1 MLKEMLQ
8 KADHKTL
15 PNRNGAMRRLTNR
28 LLILLALALLAL
40 GAAAQFG
47 LVHTPV
53 PPLVFIVGG
62 AILGL
67 LLATARL
74 PLVARR
80 PIVFLLTLA
89 FLAAL
94 TAGLAY
100 FQFAIKP
107 VMVKGFITAAFAPKP
122 TAVTA
127 EAVTVENWPPELT
140 AIGTLRAYQGVLI
153 APQAA
158 GVVTAKHFESGEDVE
173 AGALL
178 INIDDSVEQAD
189 LANGLAQLKNAEA
202 TLARQKTLVV
212 QGNTPQSSV
221 DTALAGRDSA
231 AATVERT
238 RAVIAQKA
246 IKAPFA
252 GRLGLRNVDLGQYVA
267 VGTSL
272 VTLQQLDPIYADFP
286 VPEEALRSLATGQ
299 MVRMTVDAIPGRSF
313 EGKIEAIDA
322 RVSADSRNV
331 TARAVFANPD
341 RKLLPGMF
349 ANLTV
354 TTGEPASVLTVPRT
368 AIVYSLYG
376 DNVFVVRAA
385 PHAREQGAVSDK
397 GGVSGLIVER
407 RFVHVGAAQGERI
420 VIKDGLRAGE
430 RVVTAG
436 QIKLQAYMPVTLDET
451 AALPPPAETPRP

>member
-1 MLKEMLQ
+1 
-8 KADHKTL
+8 
-15 PNRNGAMRRLTNR
+15 MRRPTNR
-28 LLILLALALLAL
+28 LLALLALALLAL
-40 GAAAQFG
+40 GAGAQ
-47 LVHTPV
+47 LALIHAPV
-53 PPLVFIVGG
+53 PPLVFVAGA
-62 AILGL
+62 AILAL
-67 LLATARL
+67 LLVLRNL
-74 PLVARR
+74 PLGARR
-80 PIVFLLTLA
+80 PVVFLVVLA
-89 FLAAL
+89 LLAAV
-94 TAGLAY
+94 TGGLAY

-107 VMVKGFITAAFAPKP
+107 TMIKTFMAAAFAPKP

-127 EAVTVENWPPELT
+127 EAVKVEKWPPELT
-140 AIGTLRAYQGVLI
+140 AIGTLRAYQGVII

-158 GVVTAKHFESGEDVE
+158 GVVTAKHFESGDDVE
-173 AGALL
+173 VGAPL

-221 DTALAGRDSA
+221 DAAIAARDSA

-246 IKAPFA
+246 IRAPFA
-252 GRLGLRNVDLGQYVA
+252 GRLGLRNVDIGQYVA

-286 VPEEALRSLATGQ
+286 VPEEALRSLAVGQ
-299 MVRMTVDAIPGRSF
+299 RVSMTVDAIPGRSF

-322 RVSADSRNV
+322 RVSAESRNV

-376 DNVFVVRAA
+376 DTVFVVRAA
-385 PHAREQGAVSDK
+385 PHAREEGGVSDN
-397 GGVSGLIVER
+397 GGPSGLIVER
-407 RFVHVGAAQGERI
+407 RFVRVGPARGERI
-420 VIKDGLRAGE
+420 AINEGLRPGE

-451 AALPPPAETPRP
+451 AALPTPTETARP

>member
-1 MLKEMLQ
+1 
-8 KADHKTL
+8 
-15 PNRNGAMRRLTNR
+15 MRRFTNW
-28 LLILLALALLAL
+28 LLFLLALALAALGAAAELGLVRTPLPPLAL
-40 GAAAQFG
+40 GAAAA
-47 LVHTPV
+47 
-53 PPLVFIVGG
+53 VF
-62 AILGL
+62 AL
-67 LLATARL
+67 LLVIRVL
-74 PLVARR
+74 PLRARR
-80 PIVFLLTLA
+80 PVVFVVA
-89 FLAAL
+89 FALLAAL
-94 TAGLAY
+94 TGGLAY
-100 FQFAIKP
+100 FQFVIKP

-127 EAVTVENWPPELT
+127 EPARVEQWAPELT
-140 AIGTLRAYQGVLI
+140 AIGTLRAIQGVAI

-158 GVVTAKHFESGEDVE
+158 GDVSAIHFESGDDVE

-202 TLARQKTLVV
+202 TLARQRTLVV

-221 DTALAGRDSA
+221 DAAIAARDSA

-246 IKAPFA
+246 IRAPFA

-272 VTLQQLDPIYADFP
+272 VTLQRLDPIYADFP
-286 VPEEALRSLATGQ
+286 VPEEALSSLAAGQ
-299 MVRMTVDAIPGRSF
+299 KVRMTVDAFPGRTF
-313 EGKIEAIDA
+313 EGKLEAIDA
-322 RVSADSRNV
+322 RVSAESRNV
-331 TARAVFANPD
+331 TARAAFANPD

-354 TTGEPASVLTVPRT
+354 ATGEPKAALTVPRT

-376 DNVFVVRAA
+376 DNVFVVAPA
-385 PHAREQGAVSDK
+385 PHAREEGGIDVK
-397 GGVSGLIVER
+397 GGPSGLIVER
-407 RFVHVGAAQGERI
+407 RFVRVGPARGERVEI
-420 VIKDGLRAGE
+420 EEGVRAGE

-451 AALPPPAETPRP
+451 AALPSPKETSRP

>member
-1 MLKEMLQ
+1 
-8 KADHKTL
+8 
-15 PNRNGAMRRLTNR
+15 MRRYINW
-28 LLILLALALLAL
+28 LLLLLAVALAAL
-40 GAAAQFG
+40 GAAAQLG
-47 LVHTPV
+47 LVHAPF
-53 PPLVFIVGG
+53 PALAFG
-62 AILGL
+62 AAAAIFAAL
-67 LLATARL
+67 LIIRGL
-74 PLVARR
+74 PLKVRR
-80 PIVFLLTLA
+80 PVVFVVALA
-89 FLAAL
+89 LLAAL
-94 TAGLAY
+94 TGGLAY
-100 FQFAIKP
+100 FQFVIKP

-122 TAVTA
+122 TTVTA
-127 EAVTVENWPPELT
+127 EAARVEQWRPELT
-140 AIGTLRAYQGVLI
+140 AIGTLRAIQGVAM

-158 GVVTAKHFESGEDVE
+158 GDVTAIHFESGDDVE

-189 LANGLAQLKNAEA
+189 LANGLAQLKNADS
-202 TLARQKTLVV
+202 TLARQRTLVA
-212 QGNTPQSSV
+212 QGNTPQSTV
-221 DTALAGRDSA
+221 DTAIATRDSA

-286 VPEEALRSLATGQ
+286 VPEEALNSMATGQ
-299 MVRMTVDAIPGRSF
+299 AVRMTVDAIPGRSF
-313 EGKIEAIDA
+313 AGKIEAIDA
-322 RVSADSRNV
+322 RVSAESRNV

-354 TTGEPASVLTVPRT
+354 TTGEPAAVLTLPRT

-376 DNVFVVRAA
+376 DDVFVVTPA
-385 PHAREQGAVSDK
+385 PHAREQGGLSEN
-397 GGVSGLIVER
+397 GGPSGLIVER
-407 RFVHVGAAQGERI
+407 RLVRVGPARGERI
-420 VIKDGLRAGE
+420 AIEEGLRAGE

-436 QIKLQAYMPVTLDET
+436 QIKLQAYSPVTLDET
-451 AALPPPAETPRP
+451 PALPAPAETPRP

>member
-1 MLKEMLQ
+1 
-8 KADHKTL
+8 
-15 PNRNGAMRRLTNR
+15 MRRLTNR

-40 GAAAQFG
+40 GAAAQ
-47 LVHTPV
+47 LALIHTPV

-67 LLATARL
+67 LLLVARL

-107 VMVKGFITAAFAPKP
+107 VMVKGFISAAFAPKA
-122 TAVTA
+122 TAVAA
-127 EAVTVENWPPELT
+127 EAVKAEKWPPELT

-189 LANGLAQLKNAEA
+189 LANGLAQLKNADA
-202 TLARQKTLVV
+202 TLKRQKTLVE
-212 QGNTPQSSV
+212 QGNTPQSTV
-221 DTALAGRDSA
+221 DTALATRDSA

-246 IKAPFA
+246 IRAPFA
-252 GRLGLRNVDLGQYVA
+252 GRLGLRNVDLGQ
-267 VGTSL
+267 
-272 VTLQQLDPIYADFP
+272 
-286 VPEEALRSLATGQ
+286 
-299 MVRMTVDAIPGRSF
+299 
-313 EGKIEAIDA
+313 
-322 RVSADSRNV
+322 
-331 TARAVFANPD
+331 
-341 RKLLPGMF
+341 
-349 ANLTV
+349 
-354 TTGEPASVLTVPRT
+354 
-368 AIVYSLYG
+368 
-376 DNVFVVRAA
+376 
-385 PHAREQGAVSDK
+385 
-397 GGVSGLIVER
+397 
-407 RFVHVGAAQGERI
+407 
-420 VIKDGLRAGE
+420 
-430 RVVTAG
+430 
-436 QIKLQAYMPVTLDET
+436 
-451 AALPPPAETPRP
+451 

>member
-1 MLKEMLQ
+1 
-8 KADHKTL
+8 
-15 PNRNGAMRRLTNR
+15 MRRLTNR
-28 LLILLALALLAL
+28 LLVLLALALLAL
-40 GAAAQFG
+40 GAAAQ
-47 LVHTPV
+47 LALIHVPV
-53 PPLVFIVGG
+53 PPLVFVAAA
-62 AILGL
+62 AICAL
-67 LLATARL
+67 LLALRNL
-74 PLVARR
+74 PLRARR
-80 PIVFLLTLA
+80 PVVFLVALVLLA
-89 FLAAL
+89 GL

-100 FQFAIKP
+100 FQFVIKP
-107 VMVKGFITAAFAPKP
+107 TLVRGFITAAFAPKP

-127 EAVTVENWPPELT
+127 EAVTVEKWPPELT
-140 AIGTLRAYQGVLI
+140 AIGTLRAYQGVII

-158 GVVTAKHFESGEDVE
+158 GVVTAKHFESGQDVE

-189 LANGLAQLKNAEA
+189 LANGLAQLKNADA
-202 TLARQKTLVV
+202 TLARQKTLVA
-212 QGNTPQSSV
+212 QGNTPQSTV
-221 DTALAGRDSA
+221 DTALATRDSA

-286 VPEEALRSLATGQ
+286 VPEEALRSLAVGQ
-299 MVRMTVDAIPGRSF
+299 VVSMTVDAIPGRSF

-322 RVSADSRNV
+322 RVSAESRNV

-354 TTGEPASVLTVPRT
+354 TTGQPASVLTVPRT

-376 DNVFVVRAA
+376 DSCLCRCCGSARTRTRRRQRQGRER
-385 PHAREQGAVSDK
+385 PHR
-397 GGVSGLIVER
+397 
-407 RFVHVGAAQGERI
+407 
-420 VIKDGLRAGE
+420 
-430 RVVTAG
+430 
-436 QIKLQAYMPVTLDET
+436 
-451 AALPPPAETPRP
+451 